1 MQRFQCL
8 PACWA
13 LERKHKAVR
22 KYGTASTNTTRFD
35 LSMLEEVC
43 AEQISILG
51 KNTDFVASAHLIEPR
66 EISPHLRQYLVGTQ
80 VIKQAS
86 VCWTSAEV
94 KLESGATVRKDDVV
108 LYRSS
113 DAPCPYHCFLKV
125 DGILAVLLS
134 TCTFVDVNFERGAA
148 KFQEEHAQHNMAI
161 MRAEKL
167 LCSVIYSKAANGQ
180 LTVLLPAH
188 LCAL

>member
-1 MQRFQCL
+1 M
-8 PACWA
+8 
-13 LERKHKAVR
+13 
-22 KYGTASTNTTRFD
+22 
-35 LSMLEEVC
+35 
-43 AEQISILG
+43 
-51 KNTDFVASAHLIEPR
+51 ASAHLIEPR

-86 VCWTSAEV
+86 VCWASAEV
-94 KLESGATVRKDDVV
+94 KLESGAAVRKDDVV

-113 DAPCPYHCFLKV
+113 DAPCPYASARAHCFLKV

-167 LCSVIYSKAANGQ
+167 LCSVIYSKAVNGQ